1 MTATSAAKA
10 RILGAV
16 RRSLGRA
23 GPLPESVRAG
33 LDRRLAAPMPNPKP
47 ALDDDPVSLF
57 TRKANAV
64 HTRVSAVPTL
74 AGVSEVV
81 VRHIEEHGLGYEIV
95 AAPELAGMRWS
106 NRLVV
111 ERRAARGSDRV
122 SVTGAFAGIA
132 ETGSVMLL
140 SGPESPTTLNFLPED
155 HIVVLRE
162 SRIVAHLEDAWAML
176 RAERE
181 SMPRTVN
188 LICGPSKTGDVELV
202 ILEGAHGPRRLHV
215 VVVKE

>member
-1 MTATSAAKA
+1 MSAARE

-16 RRSLGRA
+16 RHSLGRA
-23 GPLPESVRAG
+23 GPLPESVRTG
-33 LDRRLAAPMPNPKP
+33 LERRLAAPTPNLKP
-47 ALDDDPVSLF
+47 ALAEDPVSLF
-57 TRKANAV
+57 VRKANAA
-64 HTRVSAVPTL
+64 HTRTTVVPTL
-74 AGVSEVV
+74 AGVSEAV
-81 VRHIEEHGLGYEIV
+81 VRHMEDNGLSDAIV
-95 AAPELAGMRWS
+95 VAPELEGLQWS

-111 ERRAARGSDRV
+111 EGRAARGSDQL
-122 SVTGAFAGIA
+122 SVTGAFAGVA

-162 SRIVAHLEDAWAML
+162 SRIVPHPEDAWALL
-176 RAERE
+176 REERG

-202 ILEGAHGPRRLHV
+202 ITEGAHGPRRFHV
-215 VVVKE
+215 VVVQE

>member
-1 MTATSAAKA
+1 MTATSTAKE

-23 GPLPESVRAG
+23 GPLPESVRVG
-33 LDRRLAAPMPNPKP
+33 LDRRLATPIPNPKP

-57 TRKANAV
+57 VRKANAV
-64 HTRVSAVPTL
+64 HTRVSTVPTL

-81 VRHIEEHGLGYEIV
+81 VRHIEEYEIGYEIV
-95 AAPELAGMRWS
+95 TALELEGMRWS

-111 ERRAARGSDRV
+111 ERRAARGSDRL

-162 SRIVAHLEDAWAML
+162 SRIVPHLEDAWAML
-176 RAERE
+176 REERE

-188 LICGPSKTGDVELV
+188 LICGPSKTGDIELV
-202 ILEGAHGPRRLHV
+202 ILEGAHGPRRLRV
-215 VVVKE
+215 VVVQE

>member
-1 MTATSAAKA
+1 MSAARE

-16 RRSLGRA
+16 RRSLRRA

-33 LDRRLAAPMPNPKP
+33 LESRLANPTPNLKP
-47 ALDDDPVSLF
+47 ALSEDPVSLF
-57 TRKANAV
+57 VRKANAV
-64 HTRVSAVPTL
+64 HTRTSMVSTL

-81 VRHIEEHGLGYEIV
+81 VSHIEDNGLGDAIV
-95 AAPELAGMRWS
+95 VAPELEGIQWS

-111 ERRAARGSDRV
+111 EARAARGSDQL

-132 ETGSVMLL
+132 ETASVMLL

-162 SRIVAHLEDAWAML
+162 SRIVAHPEDAWALL
-176 RAERE
+176 RAERAA
-181 SMPRTVN
+181 MPRTVN

-202 ILEGAHGPRRLHV
+202 ILEGAHGPRRFHV
-215 VVVKE
+215 VVVQE

>member
-1 MTATSAAKA
+1 MTAA
-10 RILGAV
+10 RERVLGAV
-16 RRSLGRA
+16 RRSLRRA

-33 LDRRLAAPMPNPKP
+33 LDRRLAAPIPNLKP
-47 ALDDDPVSLF
+47 ALTENPVDLF
-57 TRKANAV
+57 VRKANAV
-64 HTRVSAVPTL
+64 HTRTSIVPAL
-74 AGVSEVV
+74 SGVSEIV
-81 VRHIEEHGLGYEIV
+81 VRHIEDNGLDDAIV
-95 AAPELAGMRWS
+95 VAPELEGVQWS
-106 NRLVV
+106 NRLAV
-111 ERRAARGSDRV
+111 ERRAALGSDQL

-162 SRIVAHLEDAWAML
+162 SRIVPHPEDAWALL
-176 RAERE
+176 REERS

-202 ILEGAHGPRRLHV
+202 ILEGAHGPRRFHV
-215 VVVKE
+215 VVVRE

>member
-1 MTATSAAKA
+1 MSTARE

-16 RRSLGRA
+16 RHSLGRA

-33 LDRRLAAPMPNPKP
+33 LEHRLAAPTPNLKP
-47 ALDDDPVSLF
+47 ALAEDPINLF
-57 TRKANAV
+57 VRKANAV
-64 HTRVSAVPTL
+64 HARVSTVPTL

-81 VRHIEEHGLGYEIV
+81 VRHIDDNGLDEAIV
-95 AAPELAGMRWS
+95 VAPELEGVQWS

-111 ERRAARGSDRV
+111 EERAARGSDRV
-122 SVTGAFAGIA
+122 GVTGAFAGIA

-140 SGPESPTTLNFLPED
+140 SGAESPTTLNFLPED

-162 SRIVAHLEDAWAML
+162 SRIVPHPEDAWALL
-176 RAERE
+176 REERGA
-181 SMPRTVN
+181 MPRTVN

-215 VVVKE
+215 VVIQD

>member
-1 MTATSAAKA
+1 MSAAKE

-16 RRSLGRA
+16 RRSLGRT
-23 GPLPESVRAG
+23 GPLPESVRGG
-33 LDRRLAAPMPNPKP
+33 LDRRLAAPTPNLKP
-47 ALDDDPVSLF
+47 ALAEDPVSLF
-57 TRKANAV
+57 VRKANAV
-64 HTRVSAVPTL
+64 HTRTTVVPTL
-74 AGVSEVV
+74 AGVSEAV
-81 VRHIEEHGLGYEIV
+81 VRHIEDNGLGEEIV
-95 AAPELAGMRWS
+95 VAPNLEGVRWS

-111 ERRAARGSDRV
+111 EARAACGSDQV

-162 SRIVAHLEDAWAML
+162 SRIVPHPEDAWALL
-176 RAERE
+176 REERGT
-181 SMPRTVN
+181 MPRTVN

-202 ILEGAHGPRRLHV
+202 ITEGAHGPRRFHV
-215 VVVKE
+215 VVVQE